1 MSSNCEDW
9 IKWSAMFWTIFC
21 SVTCLQNCLASS
33 HRWLKN
39 SATNSFYCIFRCILL
54 HRIQVLFLVYFYHF
68 ISIFKIHLKNLFWSG
83 LKKIWGQGIL
93 TKTSQDILRTCP
105 GHVLCPVLCP
115 QIFLARP
122 GHFQLRQ
129 RFKGS
134 PANLTAFTKLKRCA
148 RWLEYRTNTWLDW
161 TKSCPFDTACL
172 HAKTGSSVQ
181 GSLIPLATS
190 SHCLLWKE
198 WNSNPNW
205 VGGEQNC
212 AKEMDAPEY
221 ENKGNTV
228 GLLFSL
234 LQPYFTSCCYIVLNL
249 GFYVLKE
256 MVELRKR

>member
-1 MSSNCEDW
+1 M
-9 IKWSAMFWTIFC
+9 
-21 SVTCLQNCLASS
+21 
-33 HRWLKN
+33 
-39 SATNSFYCIFRCILL
+39 
-54 HRIQVLFLVYFYHF
+54 
-68 ISIFKIHLKNLFWSG
+68 HLKITSWPG
-83 LKKIWGQGIL
+83 LKKFWDKDIL
-93 TKTSQDILRTCP
+93 IKMSQDILHFEDMSKTCP
-105 GHVLCPVLCP
+105 MSCPVSSN
-115 QIFLARP
+115 FLARP

-181 GSLIPLATS
+181 GILIPLATS

-228 GLLFSL
+228 GLLFCL